1 MICSVLHLWPCDICP
16 PVTLW
21 HLLLVDLSEE
31 SMSIIA
37 GFCCC
42 CFFAQIILALGNY
55 MNSNKR
61 GAAYGFKLQSLDMVS
76 CQWLIC
82 AEVLLLL
89 LFFSNKMQVV
99 FSVCFN
105 SVTILYCENH
115 RNKQR
120 NKRNQLKRRWLLAY
134 RKKQNWNMQNVKLDA
149 FYSYK
154 TVFKASAHLLL
165 SIQGTNTQSCLFYH
179 TI

>member
-89 LFFSNKMQVV
+89 LLFSNKMQVV
-99 FSVCFN
+99 FNVCFN
-105 SVTILYCENH
+105 SVIILYCENH

-134 RKKQNWNMQNVKLDA
+134 RKNTIETCKMSSWMLFIHTRLCSKLQHA
-149 FYSYK
+149 CFY
-154 TVFKASAHLLL
+154 A
-165 SIQGTNTQSCLFYH
+165 IQGTNTQSCLFYH